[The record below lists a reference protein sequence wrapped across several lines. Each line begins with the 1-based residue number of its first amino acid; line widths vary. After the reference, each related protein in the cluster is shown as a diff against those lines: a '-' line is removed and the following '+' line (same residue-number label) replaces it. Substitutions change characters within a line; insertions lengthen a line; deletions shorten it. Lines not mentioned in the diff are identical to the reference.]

1 MPRTKLENKDGDNG
15 LTPEQALRMRLRMA
29 DLLTALLNDYPSP
42 KGAQT
47 ALAREIGLKQAAVSG
62 YLNPRHPESRMTSK
76 ETDIKIV
83 NYLKKKHSA
92 KWTVQKLYTFI
103 EGEDSFDVYNNK
115 IKNEDVPVESLS
127 LKERLNM
134 ASVEEKRQ
142 ALMFL
147 VTDLFMGQDEKKSNE
162 LNFA

>member
-1 MPRTKLENKDGDNG
+1 MPRTKLQDKDGDNG

-92 KWTVQKLYTFI
+92 KWTVQKLYSFI

-115 IKNEDVPVESLS
+115 IKNEDVPVESLT
-127 LKERLNM
+127 LRDRLNM
-134 ASVEEKRQ
+134 MSIEEKRQ

-147 VTDLFMGQDEKKSNE
+147 VAELTMDEKKSNSD
-162 LNFA
+162 LSFA